1 MSLLHVPPELS
12 DDDLDRYA
20 RHIVL
25 KEVGGMGQRRLK
37 GAKVLIVGLGGIGA
51 PAALY
56 LAAAGIGTLGLL
68 DDDTV
73 SLSNLQRQVL
83 YATNDVGALKS
94 EVAQAR
100 LSALNP
106 HAALNLHPVR
116 LTPDTATE
124 IIGGYD
130 IVLDGC
136 DNFETRHL
144 VNRTCMALGK
154 ALVSGALGRFSGQ
167 VAVFNGT
174 PCYQCLVPEI
184 PPDAETCE
192 RMGIVGALAGI
203 IGSMSAL
210 EVIKLITGAGDPLIG
225 KLLIFDG
232 LSMTSRVIALPPEPD
247 CKICGGTNG
256 L

>member
-1 MSLLHVPPELS
+1 MTQTELT

-25 KEVGGMGQRRLK
+25 KEIGGLGQMRLK
-37 GAKVLIVGLGGIGA
+37 GAKVLIVGMGGIGA

-56 LAAAGIGTLGLL
+56 LAAAGVGTLGLL

-83 YATNDVGALKS
+83 YATGDIDAGKA
-94 EVAQAR
+94 ETAQTR

-106 HAALNLHPVR
+106 HADLFLHPVR
-116 LTPDTATE
+116 LTEDNAAE
-124 IIGGYD
+124 IIAGYD

-144 VNRTCMALGK
+144 VNRVCMAERK
-154 ALVSGALGRFSGQ
+154 TLVSGALGRWSGQ
-167 VAVFNGT
+167 VAVFRGQ
-174 PCYQCLVPEI
+174 PCYQCFVPDI

-192 RMGIVGALAGI
+192 RVGVVGALAGI
-203 IGSMSAL
+203 IGSICAL
-210 EVIKLITGAGDPLIG
+210 EVVKLITTAGEPLIG
-225 KLLIFDG
+225 KLLLFDG
-232 LSMTSRVIALPPEPD
+232 LSMTSRVIGLPSEPT
-247 CKICGGTNG
+247 CPVCGSHA
-256 L
+256 

>member
-1 MSLLHVPPELS
+1 MSLPHLPPELS

-37 GAKVLIVGLGGIGA
+37 GAKVLIIGLGGIGA

-68 DDDTV
+68 DNDTV

-83 YATNDVGALKS
+83 YSTGDVGALKAD
-94 EVAQAR
+94 VAQAR

-106 HAALNLHPVR
+106 HATLNLHPVR
-116 LTPDTATE
+116 LTPDTAAE

-144 VNRTCMALGK
+144 VNRTCMAQGK
-154 ALVSGALGRFSGQ
+154 TLVSGALGRFSGQ
-167 VAVFNGT
+167 VAVYKGA

-192 RMGIVGALAGI
+192 RVGIVGALAGI
-203 IGSMSAL
+203 IGSMGAL
-210 EVIKLITGAGDPLIG
+210 EVIKLITGAGNPLIG

-232 LSMTSRVIALPPEPD
+232 LSMTSRVIALPSEPD
-247 CKICGGTNG
+247 CPICGGG
-256 L
+256 RV

>member
-1 MSLLHVPPELS
+1 MPDLT

-25 KEVGGMGQRRLK
+25 REIGGMGQLRLK
-37 GAKVLIVGLGGIGA
+37 AAKVLIVGMGGLGA

-83 YATNDVGALKS
+83 YATDDIDRPKADVAKT
-94 EVAQAR
+94 R
-100 LSALNP
+100 LAALNP
-106 HAALNLHPVR
+106 HAELILHPVR
-116 LTPDTATE
+116 LSEANAAD
-124 IIGGYD
+124 IIAGYD

-144 VNRTCMALGK
+144 VNRVCMTQGK
-154 ALVSGALGRFSGQ
+154 TLVSGALGRWSGQ
-167 VAVFNGT
+167 VAVFRT
-174 PCYQCLVPEI
+174 KPCYQCFVPDI

-192 RMGIVGALAGI
+192 RVGVVGALAGI

-210 EVIKLITGAGDPLIG
+210 EVIKLITGAGEPLIG

-232 LSMTSRVIALPPEPD
+232 LSMTSRVIGLSGEPD
-247 CKICGGTNG
+247 CPVCGGN
-256 L
+256 

>member
-1 MSLLHVPPELS
+1 MSLPDLPPHLT

-25 KEVGGMGQRRLK
+25 KEIGGMGQRRLK
-37 GAKVLIVGLGGIGA
+37 AAKVLIVGLGGIGA

-83 YATNDVGALKS
+83 YATGDVGASKA
-94 EVAQAR
+94 EVAKAR

-106 HAALNLHPVR
+106 AAALNLHSVR
-116 LTPDTATE
+116 LTADNAAE

-144 VNRTCMALGK
+144 VNRICMAWGK
-154 ALVSGALGRFSGQ
+154 TLVSGALGRFSGQ
-167 VAVFNGT
+167 VAVFRGA
-174 PCYQCLVPEI
+174 PCYHCFVPDI

-192 RMGIVGALAGI
+192 RVGIVGALAGI
-203 IGSMSAL
+203 IGAMCAL
-210 EVIKLITGAGDPLIG
+210 EVVKLVAGAGEPLLG

-247 CKICGGTNG
+247 CPICGDDHD
-256 L
+256 

>member
-1 MSLLHVPPELS
+1 MSLPQLT

-25 KEVGGMGQRRLK
+25 KEIGGMGQRRLK
-37 GAKVLIVGLGGIGA
+37 GAKVLVVGLGGIGA

-83 YATNDVGALKS
+83 YATGDVGSLKS
-94 EVAQAR
+94 EVARER

-106 HAALNLHPVR
+106 AATLKLHPVR
-116 LTPDTATE
+116 LTADNAAE

-144 VNRTCMALGK
+144 VNRVCMEQGK
-154 ALVSGALGRFSGQ
+154 ILVSGALGRFSGQ
-167 VAVFNGT
+167 VAVFKGA
-174 PCYQCLVPEI
+174 PCYHCFVPDI

-192 RMGIVGALAGI
+192 RVGIVGALAGI
-203 IGSMSAL
+203 IGSMCAL
-210 EVIKLITGAGDPLIG
+210 EVVKLITGAGEPLIG

-232 LSMTSRVIALPPEPD
+232 LSLTSRVIGLPAEPD
-247 CKICGGTNG
+247 CPVCQSASV
-256 L
+256 

>member
-1 MSLLHVPPELS
+1 MSLPALT

-25 KEVGGMGQRRLK
+25 KEIGGMGQRRLK
-37 GAKVLIVGLGGIGA
+37 AAKVLIVGLGGIGA
-51 PAALY
+51 PVALY
-56 LAAAGIGTLGLL
+56 LSAAGIGTLGLL

-83 YATNDVGALKS
+83 YATEDQGRPKADAAR
-94 EVAQAR
+94 ER

-106 HAALNLHPVR
+106 AATLSLHPVR
-116 LTPDTATE
+116 LTPDNAAD
-124 IIGGYD
+124 IISGYD

-144 VNRTCMALGK
+144 VNRTCMAQGK
-154 ALVSGALGRFSGQ
+154 TLVSGALGRFSGQ
-167 VAVFNGT
+167 VAVFTGK
-174 PCYQCLVPEI
+174 PCYQCFVPDM

-192 RMGIVGALAGI
+192 RVGVVGALAGI
-203 IGSMSAL
+203 IGSMCAL
-210 EVIKLITGAGDPLIG
+210 EVVKLITAAGEPLTG

-232 LSMTSRVIALPPEPD
+232 LSMTSRVIGLPAEPD
-247 CKICGGTNG
+247 CPVCGGPHAHPPA
-256 L
+256 

>member
-167 VAVFNGT
+167 VSVFKGT

-192 RMGIVGALAGI
+192 RVGIVGALAGI

-225 KLLIFDG
+225 RLLIFDG

>member
-1 MSLLHVPPELS
+1 MPAPQLT

-25 KEVGGMGQRRLK
+25 KEIGGMGQMRLK
-37 GAKVLIVGLGGIGA
+37 GAKVLIVGMGGIGS

-56 LAAAGIGTLGLL
+56 LAAAGVGTLGLL
-68 DDDTV
+68 DDDAV
-73 SLSNLQRQVL
+73 SLSNLQRQIL
-83 YATNDVGALKS
+83 YQTADVEASKVT
-94 EVAQAR
+94 VAEER

-106 HAALNLHPVR
+106 VAEMIGHPVR
-116 LTPDTATE
+116 LTDANAAK

-144 VNRTCMALGK
+144 VNRVCVKLGK
-154 ALVSGALGRFSGQ
+154 MLVSGALGRWSGQ
-167 VAVFNGT
+167 VSVFDGA
-174 PCYQCLVPEI
+174 PCYQCFVPES

-192 RMGIVGALAGI
+192 RVGVVGALAGI
-203 IGSMSAL
+203 IGSMAAL
-210 EVIKLITGAGDPLIG
+210 EVIKLITKAGEPLRG

-232 LSMTSRVIALPPEPD
+232 LSMTSRVIGIPPEPA
-247 CKICGGTNG
+247 CPVCGGVQ
-256 L
+256 

>member
-1 MSLLHVPPELS
+1 MSLPHVPPELS

-124 IIGGYD
+124 IIRGYD

-154 ALVSGALGRFSGQ
+154 TLVSGALGRFSGQ
-167 VAVFNGT
+167 VAVFKGT

-192 RMGIVGALAGI
+192 RVGIVGALAGI

-232 LSMTSRVIALPPEPD
+232 LSMTSRVIALPPEPG
-247 CKICGGTNG
+247 CPVCGGG
-256 L
+256 HV